1 MTKTA
6 LIIIDLQNDY
16 FSEGKFPLV
25 GIDEATQNA
34 GRLLAAARIAGDLVV
49 HIRHESAPGEDAPF
63 FLAGTQGAE
72 IHDQVKPLADE
83 IVVTKQQINAF
94 LGTNLEDVLK
104 QNSISN
110 VTVIGAMSHM
120 CVDAAVRAASDLGF
134 ATTVVHDAVA
144 TLDMEFGGTTV
155 PANAVHAAFMAAL
168 AFGYA
173 NVVSSQEYLTD
184 ESA

>member
-16 FSEGKFPLV
+16 FADGKFPLV
-25 GIDEATQNA
+25 GIDEATQT
-34 GRLLAAARIAGDLVV
+34 AAHILSVARTAGDLVI

-94 LGTNLEDVLK
+94 LGTSLQDVLK
-104 QNSISN
+104 QNAISN
-110 VTVIGAMSHM
+110 VTIIGAMSHM
-120 CVDAAVRAASDLGF
+120 CVDAAVRAASDFGF

-144 TLDMEFGGTTV
+144 TRDMEFGETTV
-155 PANAVHAAFMAAL
+155 PAKAVHAAFMAAL

-173 NVVSSQEYLTD
+173 NVVSSEDYLKA
-184 ESA
+184 EPA